1 MSHHLALHVEYHTL
15 WLHTISKVL
24 VPVIVIDEGIVIEYR
39 LTRLLDILWV
49 IYVRMD
55 PPPPKQ
61 LYLLFLP
68 LIVIL
73 LFGSNTNSIL
83 SILSPLEM
91 KDWKDCFLS
100 NNLVFGLLLVLMS
113 FLRVWVSISSWKLI
127 MFSFYD
133 WKALSRCRCYL
144 HSFIKI

>member
-1 MSHHLALHVEYHTL
+1 M
-15 WLHTISKVL
+15 
-24 VPVIVIDEGIVIEYR
+24 PVIVIDEGIVSTLIDEYR
-39 LTRLLDILWV
+39 LTRLLDISWV
-49 IYVRMD
+49 IYVRM
-55 PPPPKQ
+55 PPPPPPQ
-61 LYLLFLP
+61 QIYLLPLP

-91 KDWKDCFLS
+91 EDWQDCLLNN

-113 FLRVWVSISSWKLI
+113 FLRVWVSISSCKLI
-127 MFSFYD
+127 MFSFYN

-144 HSFIKI
+144 HSSIKI